1 MAVRVTAEGVKE
13 IMDNCTLSDTI
24 VDKYIIG
31 ANAWINNILSTDTTL
46 GDPLMELLEL
56 WFTAHMISV
65 STCRT
70 ASKEKLGE
78 ATVEYTGTWGMN
90 LKSTSYGQMVLT
102 LDTTGLLALAGKA
115 SASIYAITS
124 FD

>member
-1 MAVRVTAEGVKE
+1 MAVRVTAAEVVE
-13 IMDNCTLSDTI
+13 IMDNCTLSTTI
-24 VDKYIIG
+24 IDKYIIG

-46 GDPLMELLEL
+46 SDILMEHLEL
-56 WFTAHMISV
+56 WFTAHMLSV

-78 ATVEYTGTWGMN
+78 ASVEYTGKWGMKLN
-90 LKSTSYGQMVLT
+90 STSYGQMVLT
-102 LDTTGLLALAGKA
+102 LDTTGLLAIAGKA